1 MAKERTKPFTP
12 DDVIAALLTFL
23 PEKFSNDPSKIHR
36 KIAEL
41 QKRNEYKDLLEGF
54 EFIDYYPY
62 PYSPLLGRILNR
74 LQESRL
80 LSSLN
85 PGYEVYVMESVSKD
99 AIRSS
104 ILKKK
109 LSGRYDE
116 LEQMASEL
124 KGVLEC

>member
-23 PEKFSNDPSKIHR
+23 PDKFSNDPSKIHT

-41 QKRNEYKDLLEGF
+41 QRKNEYKDLLEDF

-85 PGYEVYVMESVSKD
+85 PGYEVYVMEDVSKD

-104 ILKKK
+104 ILEKK
-109 LSGRYDE
+109 LSAQHAK
-116 LEQMASEL
+116 LEQMALEL
-124 KGVLEC
+124 QGVLE